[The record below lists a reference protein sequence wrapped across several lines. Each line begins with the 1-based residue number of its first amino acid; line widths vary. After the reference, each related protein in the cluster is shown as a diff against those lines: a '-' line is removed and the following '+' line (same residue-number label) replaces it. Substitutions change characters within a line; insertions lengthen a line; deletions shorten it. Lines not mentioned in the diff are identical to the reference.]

1 MDALKAIQ
9 TDSQNDLNTVSACVP
24 AYVNAIAER
33 EIAFEPLG
41 KLITRVMNALR
52 ASGTNPA
59 IKAKAA
65 ALVRKLQGYRLSS
78 RSSKENN
85 GMNSKEVNKIS
96 SSQLGFNNR
105 VSNLDKLINLLRT
118 IPEYNPNEPE
128 LKVDSLAALMEDLR
142 AKNNAVIEATT
153 PLSNARIAR
162 NNILYNNGSGL
173 VERAFNVKAY
183 VKSIYGATSPQYH
196 QVSGLE
202 FRRARM

>member
-9 TDSQNDLNTVSACVP
+9 TDSQNALNTVSACVP